1 MKNRPEIVIDFFG
14 MPTAESFCPPFK
26 YHKPEVPNLD
36 AVVVSESL
44 ARGPEKAT
52 GTDKLILEAK
62 DIYVDKPEC
71 ALKMVEEAQDILCNS
86 GFRPHAASYEDLRFK
101 ILIRI
106 GRVGKAARSILEE
119 IWLTLERG
127 KNDAARFILYNLP
140 NEIKEAP
147 MMSK

>member
-1 MKNRPEIVIDFFG
+1 
-14 MPTAESFCPPFK
+14 MPA
-26 YHKPEVPNLD
+26 PN

-44 ARGPEKAT
+44 SRGPEKIT
-52 GTDKLILEAK
+52 GADKLIREAEE
-62 DIYVDKPEC
+62 IYVDKPEC

-106 GRVGKAARSILEE
+106 GRVGKAARSILED